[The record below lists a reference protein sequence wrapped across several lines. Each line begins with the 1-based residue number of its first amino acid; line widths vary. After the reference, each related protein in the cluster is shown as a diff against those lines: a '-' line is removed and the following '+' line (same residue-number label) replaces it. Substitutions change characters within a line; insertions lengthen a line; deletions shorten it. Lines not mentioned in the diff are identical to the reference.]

1 MRERDASP
9 KEDEGG
15 GHSTGRRGILRL
27 GEKVHT
33 FRSTFFSPPFFI
45 LFLPPPRTVHPRSLN
60 PGRNRLSVCRQRG
73 RLCPDFA
80 PMLPFPAVYTPRAP
94 QGHREL
100 VSIDKLR
107 MLKLVTVL
115 CVAHA
120 AALMPAA
127 RPLKLSSK
135 HARAMPLQMSDV
147 KGPKDWAFIKGKV
160 RRTSTPCLDRPAAGV
175 VVAVRLRLRLSCL
188 CRRPRAAPPP
198 FGIAPSLSPRGC
210 ASS

>member
-1 MRERDASP
+1 MPAPKRMRGVGTQRV
-9 KEDEGG
+9 GG
-15 GHSTGRRGILRL
+15 GFCAWGRRCIPLGRPFSRPRFSSFFFPPHALFIPVPSTLVGIGCLCA
-27 GEKVHT
+27 GSEAGCV
-33 FRSTFFSPPFFI
+33 PI
-45 LFLPPPRTVHPRSLN
+45 LPQ
-60 PGRNRLSVCRQRG
+60 CQ
-73 RLCPDFA
+73 
-80 PMLPFPAVYTPRAP
+80 PFPAVYTPRAP

-100 VSIDKLR
+100 VSVDKLR

>member
-1 MRERDASP
+1 MPAPKRMRGVGTQRVGDR
-9 KEDEGG
+9 K
-15 GHSTGRRGILRL
+15 RGILRL

-33 FRSTFFSPPFFI
+33 FRSTFFLPSFFI
-45 LFLPPPRTVHPRSLN
+45 LFLAPPRTVHPRSLN
-60 PGRNRLSVCRQRG
+60 PGRNRPSRG

-80 PMLPFPAVYTPRAP
+80 PMSTFPGRLHPKGTARAP
-94 QGHREL
+94 RTCLRRQA
-100 VSIDKLR
+100 R